1 MKRTKFDD
9 AYEKIGGEGTG
20 CLLIIPLMI
29 LGFFLV
35 LKLESSWDLPSLLT
49 FALFCLSVIGPQI
62 LFAHMSKRSE
72 FFAIKDKPE
81 EKAMKNKPDDY

>member
-20 CLLIIPLMI
+20 CLLVIPLMI
-29 LGFFLV
+29 LGMFLV
-35 LKLESSWDLPSLLT
+35 FKLESSWDLPNLLT
-49 FALFCLSVIGPQI
+49 FALSCLSLIGPQI

-72 FFAIKDKPE
+72 FFAIKDNPGKKP
-81 EKAMKNKPDDY
+81 

>member
-49 FALFCLSVIGPQI
+49 FALFCLPVIGPQI
-62 LFAHMSKRSE
+62 LFGYMSKRSE
-72 FFAIKDKPE
+72 FLAIIE
-81 EKAMKNKPDDY
+81 NRRNKP